1 MQSKK
6 HSHYEIATNMIAG
19 LVIGWL
25 IVFLIFPLMGV
36 ETTAAHATASS
47 GIFFIASYIRSYLI
61 RRIFNHMCV
70 KGGDK

>member
-19 LVIGWL
+19 LIIGWL
-25 IVFLIFPLMGV
+25 IVFLVFPLIGV

-47 GIFFIASYIRSYLI
+47 VIFFIASYLRSYVI
-61 RRIFNHMCV
+61 RRLFNYLHV
-70 KGGDK
+70 KGYLR